1 MFDEYEF
8 LKYCEEQY
16 LSGLG
21 QDDAHKEIEED
32 TVSESVK
39 SQSAWTLVCWLGE
52 YQKTI
57 D

>member
-1 MFDEYEF
+1 MEPITHEQIYER
-8 LKYCEEQY
+8 L
-16 LSGLG
+16 LSVETKVDGI
-21 QDDAHKEIEED
+21 HKEIEED